1 MTSSIATLD
10 ARDGPSFGTGPRPM
24 WLAAIL
30 GVLLICGA
38 AIGEE
43 IRSEARVVVE
53 LFTSQGCASCP
64 PADALLTELDGRDDV
79 VALAYH
85 VDYWDYI
92 GWEDTFASPAFSERQ
107 RAYAAGWGNSRIYTP
122 QMVINGGSHVVGS
135 KARDVRS
142 AISGA
147 TLEVPVEL
155 TRVEDR
161 IEIRIPPQ
169 PGVGDAMI
177 WLVSFIDNAEVTI
190 ERGENAGQQI
200 LYSQVVTQRQGV
212 GLWDAEGGAVIR
224 MPLSEALPAGAT
236 GVAVLLQSDQAGMP
250 GPIMGAALYRR

>member
-1 MTSSIATLD
+1 M
-10 ARDGPSFGTGPRPM
+10 
-24 WLAAIL
+24 AAAL
-30 GVLLICGA
+30 GALLIAGA

-92 GWEDTFASPAFSERQ
+92 GWEDTFGSPAFSERQ

-135 KARDVRS
+135 KAREVRS
-142 AISGA
+142 AISSAALG
-147 TLEVPVEL
+147 VPVVL

-212 GLWDAEGGAVIR
+212 GLWDAEAGAVIR
-224 MPLSEALPAGAT
+224 MPLSEALPAGTT
-236 GVAVLLQSDQAGMP
+236 GVAVLLQPERDGVP